1 MMCFP
6 PETLVF
12 LRNIELFC
20 VMYEKTRG
28 VVLYTHPYND
38 TLSVVHVYTER
49 FGRMSYMLPRGV
61 GRAAKMARALYMP
74 LALLD
79 MEVEVRPGRHTQRIR
94 EAHSFLPLMHIQ
106 GDPVRSSLA
115 MFLSEFLG
123 SVLRGGESQPLLFA
137 YIARSVQ
144 LLDALESGL
153 GNFHICFLVGLT
165 SYMGITPNV
174 ESFSPGYYFDMQ
186 EGVFVSHR
194 PLNNPFLPPMEAAF
208 MVKLMR
214 INYVNMRRFR
224 FSRGERRI
232 ILDRI
237 LSYYALH
244 YTGMGQLSSP
254 AVLHALF
261 D

>member
-1 MMCFP
+1 MKKSIAILL
-6 PETLVF
+6 T
-12 LRNIELFC
+12 
-20 VMYEKTRG
+20 
-28 VVLYTHPYND
+28 VVLMLAVCCGAYAESYTVGVCQ
-38 TLSVVHVYTER
+38 LMVHD
-49 FGRMSYMLPRGV
+49 S
-61 GRAAKMARALYMP
+61 
-74 LALLD
+74 LD
-79 MEVEVRPGRHTQRIR
+79 QATQ
-94 EAHSFLPLMHIQ
+94 
-106 GDPVRSSLA
+106 G
-115 MFLSEFLG
+115 
-123 SVLRGGESQPLLFA
+123 FA
-137 YIARSVQ
+137 
-144 LLDALESGL
+144 DALNKAAEEAGHSVEIDIL
-153 GNFHICFLVGLT
+153 HICFLVGLT